1 MVYKDLYIDFKK
13 LFPENE
19 ELFRKSEKDNYVE
32 NSDNPHIPFGSV
44 VVPYI
49 RELLKNNE
57 GEQLKKVFSFLE
69 EMEKDKDSKVCE
81 VVEFTVLGQLSDNK
95 EELEK
100 LKPYMGPET
109 RQALHSMAWWLN
121 INA

>member
-69 EMEKDKDSKVCE
+69 EMEKDKDPKVCE
-81 VVEFTVLGQLSDNK
+81 VVEFTVLEQLSDNK

-109 RQALHSMAWWLN
+109 RKALHSMAWWLN

>member
-1 MVYKDLYIDFKK
+1 MNYENLYDEFKTVVPEGSAFYEEKEEENDLD
-13 LFPENE
+13 ET
-19 ELFRKSEKDNYVE
+19 DGQ
-32 NSDNPHIPFGSV
+32 HIYFGEV

-49 RELLKNNE
+49 RELLKSNE
-57 GEQLKKVFSFLE
+57 DEKLKKVFAFLE
-69 EMEKDKDSKVCE
+69 EMEKDKDPKVCE
-81 VVEFTVLGQLSDNK
+81 VVEFTVLEQLSDNK

-109 RQALHSMAWWLN
+109 RKALHSMAWWLN

>member
-19 ELFRKSEKDNYVE
+19 ESFRQSEKDNYVE
-32 NSDNPHIPFGSV
+32 DSDNPHIPFGSV

-49 RELLKNNE
+49 RELLKSNE
-57 GEQLKKVFSFLE
+57 GEKLKKVFAFLE
-69 EMEKDKDSKVCE
+69 EMEKDKDPKVCE
-81 VVEFTVLGQLSDNK
+81 VVEFTVLEQLSDNK

-109 RQALHSMAWWLN
+109 REALHSMAWWLN
-121 INA
+121 IDA

>member
-19 ELFRKSEKDNYVE
+19 ESFRQSEKDNYVE
-32 NSDNPHIPFGSV
+32 DSDNPHIPFGSV

-57 GEQLKKVFSFLE
+57 GEKLKKVFAFLE
-69 EMEKDKDSKVCE
+69 EMEKDKDPKACE
-81 VVEFTVLGQLSDNK
+81 VVEFTVLEQLSDNK

-109 RQALHSMAWWLN
+109 REALHSMAWWLN
-121 INA
+121 ISA